1 MHENSKRF
9 KQIFDEISRIT
20 FTVGVE
26 ICRFT
31 HRNSNLQVFYSSGFL
46 KRPHNLKKVGLKCQP
61 KIHRSTSNLAIGTM
75 AQYYGQP
82 GSWKALPTFKP
93 HSSPHF
99 SPKIAFNGQ
108 TTCNLG
114 FRPKKDQR
122 TDFLFV
128 EILELSLGLGKVFV
142 T

>member
-1 MHENSKRF
+1 MA
-9 KQIFDEISRIT
+9 
-20 FTVGVE
+20 
-26 ICRFT
+26 
-31 HRNSNLQVFYSSGFL
+31 FL
-46 KRPHNLKKVGLKCQP
+46 KKLNFTWEHQQREAWKLHPIKNGMPGFTELWNHFDVDTDRANICWVSFWEQNIRPKLICPPLTWP
-61 KIHRSTSNLAIGTM
+61 LILWPSTMGK
-75 AQYYGQP
+75 P

>member
-1 MHENSKRF
+1 MGK
-9 KQIFDEISRIT
+9 
-20 FTVGVE
+20 
-26 ICRFT
+26 
-31 HRNSNLQVFYSSGFL
+31 
-46 KRPHNLKKVGLKCQP
+46 
-61 KIHRSTSNLAIGTM
+61 
-75 AQYYGQP
+75 P

-128 EILELSLGLGKVFV
+128 EILELSLGLVKVRYLSPKKSNVESKIFCKLKAEIHNYISGKDKV
-142 T
+142 TEYKVSSYPPS